1 MFKHFFYDP
10 FPPPPPLP
18 SFLPFFFFFAL
29 SQFRGPDYLGAWN
42 RLFQTLI
49 WRPGET
55 VQNLKSRVPDYP
67 GELTALTL
75 EIILTWGLMLLQSAA
90 IVAMILLNELLVVDK
105 ITACVRQICLV
116 AVICK
121 VSKRKTLSG
130 GTFCFEKRLLSIF
143 WASSNTVFL
152 RSSVYPVLK
161 NGTPFTYLV
170 HSYASFLKAVNALS
184 LQYEKITKPEP
195 FSWLFLSHLLST
207 TNEQSGSSLSSMS
220 H

>member
-49 WRPGET
+49 WRPEET
-55 VQNLKSRVPDYP
+55 VQNLKSSVPDYP

-75 EIILTWGLMLLQSAA
+75 DIILTWGLMLLQSAA

-130 GTFCFEKRLLSIF
+130 ETFCFEKLGYQYFNFELQVTLLYS
-143 WASSNTVFL
+143 
-152 RSSVYPVLK
+152 
-161 NGTPFTYLV
+161 
-170 HSYASFLKAVNALS
+170 
-184 LQYEKITKPEP
+184 
-195 FSWLFLSHLLST
+195 
-207 TNEQSGSSLSSMS
+207 
-220 H
+220 

>member
-49 WRPGET
+49 WRPEET
-55 VQNLKSRVPDYP
+55 VQNLRSSLPDYP

-75 EIILTWGLMLLQSAA
+75 DTILTWGLMLLQSTAL
-90 IVAMILLNELLVVDK
+90 VAMKLLNELLVDDK

-121 VSKRKTLSG
+121 VSKRKTLFG
-130 GTFCFEKRLLSIF
+130 ETFCFEKRLLSILNLIL
-143 WASSNTVFL
+143 S
-152 RSSVYPVLK
+152 LK
-161 NGTPFTYLV
+161 KL
-170 HSYASFLKAVNALS
+170 SFLTSFCAPS
-184 LQYEKITKPEP
+184 IEKWYP
-195 FSWLFLSHLLST
+195 FHIP
-207 TNEQSGSSLSSMS
+207 SS
-220 H
+220 